1 MSTIILMNVKLNA
14 RFRQRDSDQGENRR
28 SMTAAGRLC
37 WEFYGTALRVEC
49 RRKTEIAKKRGIW
62 LMKTVLGFNRSE
74 EKENR
79 AACEGGRIR
88 TNAPVKSLARI
99 RFPEKGGS
107 YTYYNDRFDLR
118 KGDLVFVS
126 GKLAGVPGFVEAV
139 NYKFKIDL
147 ADYELVI
154 ACPEIRI
161 SGSYIPV
168 LDKMVSCDPHAVRPD
183 TFRSWVRPPLPDG
196 EEPPEFVTGEGY
208 GFELEHFTDDDDAD
222 PAILGRALDYC
233 GKGLVR
239 YLSVRDGGGTAFVE
253 GTKWYEVNFR
263 FSDGNVSDMYCECPY
278 PGLCKHNLAV
288 LFNLRELVGK
298 LDREDF
304 TAIDSGYFFRMLS
317 ISGQRITVDADGGGL
332 R

>member
-1 MSTIILMNVKLNA
+1 
-14 RFRQRDSDQGENRR
+14 
-28 SMTAAGRLC
+28 
-37 WEFYGTALRVEC
+37 
-49 RRKTEIAKKRGIW
+49 
-62 LMKTVLGFNRSE
+62 MKTVLGFNRSE

-99 RFPEKGGS
+99 RFPEKGCS

-161 SGSYIPV
+161 SGSYTPV

-183 TFRSWVRPPLPDG
+183 TFRSWVRPRSPMGKNRRNSSPERVTVLNWNTLPTMTTRILRSSG
-196 EEPPEFVTGEGY
+196 GRWIIAARASCGICRSGTG
-208 GFELEHFTDDDDAD
+208 A
-222 PAILGRALDYC
+222 GRRSWKA
-233 GKGLVR
+233 R
-239 YLSVRDGGGTAFVE
+239 
-253 GTKWYEVNFR
+253 
-263 FSDGNVSDMYCECPY
+263 
-278 PGLCKHNLAV
+278 
-288 LFNLRELVGK
+288 
-298 LDREDF
+298 
-304 TAIDSGYFFRMLS
+304 SGMR
-317 ISGQRITVDADGGGL
+317 
-332 R
+332 